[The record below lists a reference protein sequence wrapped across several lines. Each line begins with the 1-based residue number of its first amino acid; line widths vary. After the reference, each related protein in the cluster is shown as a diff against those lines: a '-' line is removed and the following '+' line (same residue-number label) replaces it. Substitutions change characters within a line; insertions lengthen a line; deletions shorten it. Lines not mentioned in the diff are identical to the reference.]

1 MKRFLTVVAVLLLIG
16 AGYLTYEKWSKNSN
30 INEWS
35 FVPAHAAMVLEL
47 ELLDDYNQFSKY
59 PIWAVLQKTNGFKGI
74 EQSISFLD
82 SINGKGGF
90 RAIFDEVPVLISTHK
105 VAVNHFDFL
114 YVVDLQNISQ
124 STFAQAV
131 IGRLKNGGYRFKT
144 RNYRG
149 YKIREVHEDG
159 KVFTCLFH
167 KNYLLAS
174 FTPYLIEDA
183 IRTIERRQAS
193 FEERFPKIK
202 TQRSSGLFNLYI
214 NYSEAGSLLS
224 GMTRSEVKLPMS
236 YGAYS
241 VSADSVHID
250 FTGFT
255 YAQKGW
261 LAIHKN
267 QPGSFNM
274 AEIVPENTA
283 LMYHISSSDT
293 SSWKAIQ
300 MSYMENMHP
309 PFRAFQDSLKN
320 RFDFDASQII
330 DFIDEEVGILT
341 LEPGSSR
348 ESRKMCILKIKD
360 TGEALRFF
368 NQLTM
373 RIARTRGDT
382 ANTTSYSENEVRYL
396 PIENFPKLFLGNL
409 ADGFN
414 ECFYVDY
421 RNYLIFS
428 NNLQELEALIASIRN
443 EDTWGKSLRMN
454 TFFQKAN
461 NTANVSLF
469 INIPRAQNLILNE
482 LNTAWNEYIT
492 EDLPSYQSFE
502 LAAFQFS
509 YLDGSYFT
517 NYTFSQPEQRKP
529 EAPKANSESGTRFA
543 SPLISKPFLVRTHA
557 HKGFDIIVQDSAN
570 SIYYLDKNQNV
581 LWTQNVGAKIISEI
595 FSVDYY
601 KNGKVQYAFAT
612 SSEVH
617 IWDRSGAG
625 IPGYPKPLSD
635 EMQIAQFN
643 VIDYDLSRKYR
654 FAISDTKGNVFLTD
668 KDLKALEGWN
678 PKNLSRSSLTPLSH
692 RRIGRRDVMFS
703 IQLDGKIH
711 LMNRRGQPLKGYPFD
726 TQQSLGKN
734 YFLSIS
740 NGLSNSTISVL
751 STGGEYTEI
760 NLEGDVVKRTQLIK
774 TTQDAAFRIVPD
786 RSGKSF
792 LMARKEGNSYQVLDD
807 TGNFLFQKDHA
818 STQPVLIQYYRFG
831 AGKDVVI
838 FTDTA
843 NQMLY
848 IYNKSGNLVT
858 GRPLK
863 SGHEAS
869 LLYTNSKKEFR
880 VFTTAGS
887 NLETYSFKQ

>member
-1 MKRFLTVVAVLLLIG
+1 MKKFLTFIAVLLLAG
-16 AGYLTYEKWSKNSN
+16 AGYFTYEKWSKNSN

-59 PIWAVLQKTNGFKGI
+59 PIWAVLQNTDGFKGI
-74 EQSISFLD
+74 KQSISFLD

-90 RAIFDEVPVLISTHK
+90 NAIFDEAPVLISTHK

-114 YVVDLQNISQ
+114 YVVNLQNISQ

-131 IGRLKNGGYRFKT
+131 IGRLQNGGYRFKT

-149 YKIREVHEDG
+149 YKIREVHEGG
-159 KVFTCLFH
+159 KAFTYTFH
-167 KNYLLAS
+167 KNYFLAS

-183 IRTIERRQAS
+183 VRTIERKQAS
-193 FEERFPKIK
+193 FEEQFPKIK

-214 NYSEAGSLLS
+214 NYSETGRLLS

-241 VSADSVHID
+241 VSLDSVHID

-255 YAQKGW
+255 YTQKGW
-261 LAIHKN
+261 LATHKN
-267 QPGSFNM
+267 QPGSFDM

-293 SSWKAIQ
+293 SSWKERQWGYLKDIQ
-300 MSYMENMHP
+300 P

-320 RFDFDASQII
+320 TFDFDASQII
-330 DFIDEEVGILT
+330 DFIGEEAGILT

-360 TGEALRFF
+360 MGEALQFF

-373 RIARTRGDT
+373 RIARIRGDT
-382 ANTTSYSENEVRYL
+382 AYTTSYSENEIRYL
-396 PIENFPKLFLGNL
+396 PIKNFPKLFLGNL

-414 ECFYVDY
+414 ECFYINY
-421 RNYLIFS
+421 RDYLILS
-428 NNLQELEALIASIRN
+428 NNLQELKALIASIRN

-469 INIPRAQNLILNE
+469 INISRAQNLILNE
-482 LNTAWNEYIT
+482 LNAAWNEYIT
-492 EDLPSYQSFE
+492 KDLPYYQSFE

-529 EAPKANSESGTRFA
+529 EVLKANPESGTRFT
-543 SPLISKPFLVRTHA
+543 SPLVSKPFLVRTHA
-557 HKGFDIIVQDSAN
+557 HKSFDIIVQDS
-570 SIYYLDKNQNV
+570 SHLIYYLDKSQNQLWAQNV
-581 LWTQNVGAKIISEI
+581 DSGIISEV
-595 FSVDYY
+595 FPVDYY
-601 KNGKVQYAFAT
+601 KNGKIQYAFAT
-612 SSEVH
+612 SFAVH
-617 IWDRSGAG
+617 IWDRSGAS
-625 IPGYPKPLSD
+625 IPGYPKSLSD
-635 EMQIAQFN
+635 DVQIAQFN
-643 VIDYDLSRKYR
+643 VIDYDLSRNYR
-654 FAISDTKGNVFLTD
+654 FAISDTKGEIFLTD
-668 KDLKALEGWN
+668 KDLNALEGWN
-678 PKNLSRSSLTPLSH
+678 PKKLSRSSLTPLNH
-692 RRIGRRDVMFS
+692 QRIGRRDVMFS
-703 IQLDGKIH
+703 IQSDGKIH
-711 LMNRRGQPLKGYPFD
+711 FMNRRGQPLKGYPFD
-726 TQQSLGKN
+726 TRQSLNKN

-751 STGGEYTEI
+751 STGGELTEI
-760 NLEGDVVKRTQLIK
+760 NLEGDVVKRSQLIK
-774 TTQDAAFRIVPD
+774 TTQDATFRIVPD

-792 LMARKEGNSYQVLDD
+792 LMVRKEGNSYQVLDD
-807 TGNFLFQKDHA
+807 TGNFLFQKDHV

-843 NQMLY
+843 SQMLY
-848 IYNKSGNLVT
+848 IYDKSGNLLT
-858 GRPLK
+858 GRSLK
-863 SGHEAS
+863 SGHQAS
-869 LLYTNSKKEFR
+869 LLYTNSKREFR